1 MMGAGFSSGV
11 DLAYLLSDNKN
22 KRRRNA
28 TNMANALKEFITT
41 LAQLGKP
48 ILLGVTGAVVGA
60 AVTILPLFD
69 FVLASNTATF
79 ETLYHKLGQIPEAA
93 ATFTFPM
100 FLGRNATSELLM
112 SCKKI
117 SSQEAKSLNL
127 ITRICNEDSF
137 EKNAEMW
144 AKEISKYSAQSMQ
157 TTKLLLRKDL
167 YSQLNETL
175 STETDFLIEHWTSE
189 EVQKNLKKHLLSSHG

>member
-1 MMGAGFSSGV
+1 MILNELTATLVYLDRQDACKTILMMGAGFGSGV
-11 DLAYLLSDNKN
+11 DLTYLLCDNRN
-22 KRRRNA
+22 KG
-28 TNMANALKEFITT
+28 TKQEFITT

-48 ILLGVTGAVVGA
+48 ILLGVSGAVVGA

-69 FVLASNTATF
+69 FVLASNSAR
-79 ETLYHKLGQIPEAA
+79 
-93 ATFTFPM
+93 
-100 FLGRNATSELLM
+100 RNATSELLM

-127 ITRICNEDSF
+127 ITRVCNHDSF

-157 TTKLLLRKDL
+157 TTMV
-167 YSQLNETL
+167 NIL
-175 STETDFLIEHWTSE
+175 S
-189 EVQKNLKKHLLSSHG
+189 